1 MTPIRRLRA
10 ALLAQFQRNAD
21 LIAVW
26 VALAVAQQQVP
37 ITHFFGREDLLP
49 WITLTLSIVALI
61 RGRSLGPGPHPMLTP
76 RVDSLSWYMQKLSMM
91 IAPWGLL
98 LVYDAARAQSFGTA
112 GAAFG
117 VGVAVLVCRIVGAA
131 HGQTAWRPIRSTP
144 WLQWTF
150 GAGLFIGGAAA
161 LGWATT
167 ITAPDGFRR
176 LANIIALGQVRWL
189 AQSVLLGGMFV
200 TLGLIGGRVQHHR
213 QRRVAGLKG
222 GRAYRPALFPLVL
235 AGIGPTLGYAVVQF
249 VLHDLPFTQ
258 AFVVSLLVI
267 VWGAIVWPRPEPH
280 AVAVMLY
287 EVAPTGGR
295 DTLATQTANPFDA
308 PPEGALRFNPIR
320 SQRTRT
326 GHPWLVPIV
335 GSRIEG
341 LDDPVAPLWPV
352 RPPFRP
358 SHTLGDARF
367 EPDPLTR
374 ETQTEVLTLHLKA
387 DSGAA
392 DMSAGQVQ
400 TKRTLVLRAFI
411 PPGFDSRR
419 RKRTYTWEQK
429 YARDAVQVLD
439 STLEICKLID
449 GDIIM
454 MSQEGVAHAYE
465 VEMGAPIYRAADAF
479 RFRPAQ
485 LEDYVEAG

>member
-10 ALLAQFQRNAD
+10 AVLAQFQRNAD

-49 WITLTLSIVALI
+49 WVTLTLSIVALI
-61 RGRSLGPGPHPMLTP
+61 RGRALGPGPHPMLTP
-76 RVDSLSWYMQKLSMM
+76 RIDSLSWYMQKLSMAV
-91 IAPWGLL
+91 APWGLL
-98 LVYDAARAQSFGTA
+98 LVYDAARTLSLGMA

-117 VGVAVLVCRIVGAA
+117 VGVLVLVCRIVGAS
-131 HGQTAWRPIRSTP
+131 HGQTAWRPVRSTP

-150 GAGLFIGGAAA
+150 GAGLFIGFSAAIG
-161 LGWATT
+161 LATT
-167 ITAPDGFRR
+167 
-176 LANIIALGQVRWL
+176 LIALDPVRWV
-189 AQSVLLGGMFV
+189 AQSMLLGAMFV
-200 TLGLIGGRVQHHR
+200 SLGLIGGRVQHHQ

-249 VLHDLPFTQ
+249 VLGDLPFTQ

-267 VWGAIVWPRPEPH
+267 VWGAIVWPSPEPH

-295 DTLATQTANPFDA
+295 DVLATQTANPFDA
-308 PPEGALRFNPIR
+308 PPEGALRFNPLR

-326 GHPWLVPIV
+326 GHPWLVPVV

-367 EPDPLTR
+367 EPHPLTR
-374 ETQTEVLTLHLKA
+374 ETQTEVLTLHLK
-387 DSGAA
+387 SETGAA
-392 DMSAGQVQ
+392 DLSGGQVQ

-411 PPGFDSRR
+411 PPGFDSRQ

-439 STLEICKLID
+439 ATLEICKLVD

-465 VEMGAPIYRAADAF
+465 VEMCAPIYRAADAF

>member
-10 ALLAQFQRNAD
+10 AVLAQFQRNAD
-21 LIAVW
+21 LIALW
-26 VALAVAQQQVP
+26 VVLAVAQQQVP
-37 ITHFFGREDLLP
+37 ITHYLGREDLLP
-49 WITLTLSIVALI
+49 WMTLTLSLVALF
-61 RGRSLGPGPHPMLTP
+61 RGRALGPGPHPMLTP
-76 RVDSLSWYMQKLSMM
+76 RVDNTAWLMQKVAMALT
-91 IAPWGLL
+91 PWALL
-98 LVYDAARAQSFGTA
+98 LTYDAARLLSVTNAV
-112 GAAFG
+112 GA
-117 VGVAVLVCRIVGAA
+117 VGVVVGVLVCSLLGTA
-131 HGQTAWRPIRSTP
+131 HGQTAWRPVRNTP
-144 WLQWTF
+144 WLAWTF
-150 GAGLFIGGAAA
+150 GSVVLLAFVAGIGLATAAGG
-161 LGWATT
+161 LT
-167 ITAPDGFRR
+167 P
-176 LANIIALGQVRWL
+176 VRWA
-189 AQSVLLGGMFV
+189 AQSFLLGGMFV
-200 TLGLIGGRVQHHR
+200 SLGLVSGRVQHHQ
-213 QRRVAGLKG
+213 QRRIAGLKG
-222 GRAYRPALFPLVL
+222 GRAYRPALFPLVM
-235 AGIGPTLGYAVVQF
+235 AAVGPTLGFAVVLF
-249 VLHDLPFTQ
+249 VLGDLPFTQ
-258 AFVVSLLVI
+258 AFVLALLVI

-280 AVAVMLY
+280 AVAVMLF

-295 DTLATQTANPFDA
+295 DTKAVTAANPFDA
-308 PPEGALRFNPIR
+308 PPEGALRFNPLR
-320 SQRTRT
+320 SARTRT
-326 GHPWLVPIV
+326 AHPWLVPVV

-374 ETQTEVLTLHLKA
+374 ETQTDVLTLHLKA
-387 DSGAA
+387 GEGSA
-392 DMSAGQVQ
+392 DLAGGEVQ

-411 PPGFDSRR
+411 PPGFDARR

-439 STLEICKLID
+439 TTLEVCKLVD